1 MGVAEVWY
9 TRTDSPIG
17 VLTLVATPTGLAA
30 ISFGDGDATSRR
42 PDDAHRAAGER
53 AGRTASTPCAA
64 SWTSTSRGG
73 ARSSTCRSTAASR
86 PGSGARAQEAI
97 SRIPYGAVASYG
109 DIAAGAGQPGAT
121 RAAGTACRTNPIP
134 VMVPCHRVLRSDG
147 SIGGYAGDMAGG
159 LDIKRHLLALE
170 GVQLTLFVPYPSLR
184 AARIAR

>member
-1 MGVAEVWY
+1 MAVAEVWY

-17 VLTLVATPTGLAA
+17 QLTLVATPVGLAA
-30 ISFGDGDATSRR
+30 ISFGPGEDLLDDVATRLEAEVAEQPARLDEVRR
-42 PDDAHRAAGER
+42 ELDEYFAGER
-53 AGRTASTPCAA
+53 QVFDVPLDRCLSTGFMRA
-64 SWTSTSRGG
+64 
-73 ARSSTCRSTAASR
+73 
-86 PGSGARAQEAI
+86 AQEAI

-134 VMVPCHRVLRSDG
+134 VVVPCHRVLRSDG

-170 GVQLTLFVPYPSLR
+170 GALLTLFVP
-184 AARIAR
+184 

>member
-1 MGVAEVWY
+1 MAVAEVWY

-17 VLTLVATPTGLAA
+17 ALTLVATPAGLAA
-30 ISFGDGDATSRR
+30 ISFGSARTCWTTSHAPRGRR
-42 PDDAHRAAGER
+42 GRAARGRLDDVRRELDEYFAGER
-53 AGRTASTPCAA
+53 QVFEVPLDRCLST
-64 SWTSTSRGG
+64 GFM
-73 ARSSTCRSTAASR
+73 RS
-86 PGSGARAQEAI
+86 AQEAI

-134 VMVPCHRVLRSDG
+134 VVVPCHRVLRSDG

-170 GVQLTLFVPYPSLR
+170 GVQLTLFVS
-184 AARIAR
+184 